1 MSGFKPFIAADETGI
16 AHFRRNN
23 GDGTV
28 SYLAVQ
34 ENDQIL
40 DANKAMATHNDG
52 YSASRE
58 MRRVA
63 SIPLGLIQHWKEVEG
78 WDAFDPANSAKL
90 MQKLNS
96 SDFQMLRTAE
106 GQLGMSNGVMR

>member
-1 MSGFKPFIAADETGI
+1 MSWEPFLPADATGV
-16 AHFRRNN
+16 AHYRRNN

-28 SYLAVQ
+28 SYRAVQ
-34 ENDQIL
+34 EVDPIL
-40 DANKAMATHNDG
+40 EANKAEVTHNDG
-52 YSASRE
+52 YSPSRE
-58 MRRVA
+58 LKRVA
-63 SIPLGLIQHWKEVEG
+63 RIPMGLIHYWREVEG

-96 SDFQMLRTAE
+96 NEFHMLRTAE